1 MSGVFVE
8 NGPTREE
15 FLNLICYQ
23 PSLIVMSREV
33 LLISQGPLMVVWK
46 LKENKIWRFSMSLTQ
61 DLANLAAQ
69 MTAQMPDDVKTQMAA
84 AATALANSGMTDEGL
99 TEGDTI
105 PSFSLPNAT
114 GQNVPIQKL
123 LKSGPVV
130 ISFYRGGWCPY
141 CNLELRALQAALP
154 EIQALGA
161 NLVAISPQT
170 PDNSLSIAEKH
181 HLSFEV
187 LSDVGNQVARQFGLV
202 FTVPETLRPIY
213 QSFGIDLP
221 AHNGDDSFELPIP
234 ATYIV
239 NCNGTIVH
247 AFVKVDYQ
255 QRQDPEGI
263 LTVLKNLKFTA

>member
-1 MSGVFVE
+1 
-8 NGPTREE
+8 
-15 FLNLICYQ
+15 
-23 PSLIVMSREV
+23 
-33 LLISQGPLMVVWK
+33 
-46 LKENKIWRFSMSLTQ
+46 MSLTQ

-69 MTAQMPDDVKTQMAA
+69 ITAQMPDDVKAKMADA
-84 AATALANSGMTDEGL
+84 AKDLANSGMTDKVL
-99 TEGDTI
+99 TEGDSI

-114 GQNVPIQKL
+114 GQSISIQDL

-141 CNLELRALQAALP
+141 CNLELRALQEALP
-154 EIQALGA
+154 EIQARGA

-170 PDNSLSIAEKH
+170 PDNSLSTAEKH

-221 AHNGDDSFELPIP
+221 AYNGDENFELPIP

-239 NCNGTIVH
+239 DTTGKIVH
-247 AFVKVDYQ
+247 AFVNVDYQ
-255 QRQDPEGI
+255 KRQDPEGI
-263 LTVLKNLKFTA
+263 ITVLENLTVTV